1 MICELR
7 YMSWVTDNVSDLKQ
21 MKIIAVYTQL
31 KQLRNKAWKKFRPER
46 ESNPWPLRY
55 RCSALTNWAIKPT
68 GSWSIVS
75 SLYTHRWRRC
85 DKNTWKSVILCKAW
99 DVFFGYFGMEKK
111 NTSPSACCSLG
122 NYRPLILKSLSW
134 KILSVIENLIIYFNF
149 IDCNFLFFLQR
160 YHPK

>member
-1 MICELR
+1 MQQIKRKNKKTNLESKLSKTKTTISLSQRIIKCNTKKIYLTIDVFCIAKCSLIIGTLNQIKRKKKQKMESKKAKQR
-7 YMSWVTDNVSDLKQ
+7 QFKQ

-75 SLYTHRWRRC
+75 SLYTRRWRRC
-85 DKNTWKSVILCKAW
+85 DKNTWKS
-99 DVFFGYFGMEKK
+99 Y
-111 NTSPSACCSLG
+111 
-122 NYRPLILKSLSW
+122 
-134 KILSVIENLIIYFNF
+134 IYM
-149 IDCNFLFFLQR
+149 L
-160 YHPK
+160 